1 MKSITNFINEEL
13 ILEAIVSKVY
23 DFKVKFDLS
32 EHSIDRKSNR
42 ENHQYISNKET
53 LYTLYKVSK
62 QVKDDYDVNII
73 NENDNIIITDKSRK
87 QNYNI
92 LATIYNDKND
102 KDYLIIKVITHIYK
116 EKFES
121 NDVNKRYITYLNDK
135 DIEKRYKLKNL
146 L

>member
-62 QVKDDYDVNII
+62 QIKDDYDVNII

>member
-62 QVKDDYDVNII
+62 QIKDDYDVNII

-87 QNYNI
+87 QNYHI